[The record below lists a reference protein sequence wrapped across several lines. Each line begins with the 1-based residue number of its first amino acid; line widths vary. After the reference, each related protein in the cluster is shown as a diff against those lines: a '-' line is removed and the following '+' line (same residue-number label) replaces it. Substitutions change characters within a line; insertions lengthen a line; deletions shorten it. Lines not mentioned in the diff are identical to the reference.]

1 MNVKETM
8 LKSAA
13 LDKIISN
20 AHDNKKDAF
29 NQWKNWCEILKIQE
43 AFTDQKKKMMI
54 ETLNMCLGNS
64 NSSKLRV
71 VLAKFNENKNND

>member
-29 NQWKNWCEILKIQE
+29 NSWKNWC
-43 AFTDQKKKMMI
+43 
-54 ETLNMCLGNS
+54 
-64 NSSKLRV
+64 
-71 VLAKFNENKNND
+71 